1 MHFLFCAANYL
12 LWRAVKSVGRDS
24 SASMRHLSFSF
35 DKVFSGVGEDQ
46 PLWVECVSRAT
57 SALPFAA
64 GFQYVKRYFDSE
76 SKTNVSKNVA
86 VELAN

>member
-1 MHFLFCAANYL
+1 
-12 LWRAVKSVGRDS
+12 
-24 SASMRHLSFSF
+24 MRHLSFSF
-35 DKVFSGVGEDQ
+35 DKVFSGVAEDQ

-76 SKTNVSKNVA
+76 SKTNVSARVI
-86 VELAN
+86 E